1 MCRESGTPY
10 QGQPTSSQGQGAV
23 DQGEKIPDQ
32 SVSGQEQV
40 VKSVG
45 QTGQRSKGA
54 SVGHSTCKQDQQE
67 GVSKQYSSVSTGQ
80 SDIEE
85 VKSMKKPFIEGKERG
100 GTEKD
105 STPAKDST
113 SCSDKDE
120 PKPKS
125 IAPGGTTPAKTSAG
139 GSTPAKAL
147 VGQKPPGEELH
158 IHISVRQVFSDIWK
172 G

>member
-1 MCRESGTPY
+1 M
-10 QGQPTSSQGQGAV
+10 
-23 DQGEKIPDQ
+23 
-32 SVSGQEQV
+32 
-40 VKSVG
+40 G

-54 SVGHSTCKQDQQE
+54 SAGHSTCKQDQQE
-67 GVSKQYSSVSTGQ
+67 GKSKQYSSVSTGQ
-80 SDIEE
+80 SDREE
-85 VKSMKKPFIEGKERG
+85 VKSERG
-100 GTEKD
+100 GTEKY

-125 IAPGGTTPAKTSAG
+125 TAPGGTTPAKTSADGLTPAKTAPDGLTPAKTSAG

-147 VGQKPPGEELH
+147 VGQKTPGEELH